1 MSHIN
6 ATPAALASH
15 ARAGV
20 YHYDEFDRQF
30 VTERVAQFRAQV
42 ERRVA
47 GALTEDE
54 FKPLRLMNGLYLQL
68 HAYMLRVAI
77 PYGLL
82 SSGQLRGLADISE
95 KYDRS
100 YGHFTTRQNIQFNW
114 IKLEE
119 APDVLQALA
128 DVDMHAIQTSGNCIR
143 NTTTDEFAG
152 ASADEIV
159 DPRVYAEILRQWST
173 LHPEFEFLPR
183 KFKIAIVGS
192 PHDRAATKL
201 HDIGLYVK
209 RDASGAVGFEV
220 YAGGG
225 LGRTPLVGTKL
236 RDFLPEPEFLAY
248 MEAIL
253 RVYNALGDRA
263 NIYKA
268 RIKILVRD
276 LKPAEFIRLVEEEYS
291 RINQADYA
299 LDPAIV
305 AAISTHFAN
314 PDFAAKPNAAAA
326 LAQARAGNAAFD
338 AWVAH
343 NTHPHKQPGYI
354 SAVISLKPPGGTPGD
369 ASSAQMRL
377 MADLADRFSFSELRV
392 THAQNIVLAHVAQD
406 ELFAL
411 WEALVPAGLAT
422 SNISQITDIIA
433 CPGLDYCSLANA
445 RSIPLAQQIALR
457 FADPARS
464 ALIGELFVNISGCI
478 NACGHHHVGNIGI
491 LGVDRKD
498 GEAYQ
503 ITLGGSASNDASIG
517 EIVGPA
523 RTADETV
530 DAIERIVDTYLT
542 LRQPGERFLHT
553 YRRLGAAPFKEA
565 AYAVA

>member
-1 MSHIN
+1 MSHITAN
-6 ATPAALASH
+6 PAALKAH

-30 VTERVAQFRAQV
+30 LAERVEQFRAQV
-42 ERRVA
+42 ARRVA
-47 GALTEDE
+47 GQLTEDE

-77 PYGLL
+77 PYGLI
-82 SSGQLRGLADISE
+82 SSVQLRNLADIA
-95 KYDRS
+95 DRFDRG

-119 APDVLQALA
+119 SPDVMAALA
-128 DVDMHAIQTSGNCIR
+128 SADMHAIQTSGNCIR

-152 ASADEIV
+152 AAYDETV

-183 KFKIAIVGS
+183 KFKIAIIGA

-201 HDIGLYVK
+201 HDIGLLAK
-209 RDASGAVGFEV
+209 RNAQGEVGFEV

-291 RINQADYA
+291 RINKADYA

-305 AAISTHFAN
+305 AAISTHFAP
-314 PDFAAKPNAAAA
+314 PDLAPKPNAEAV
-326 LAQARAGNAAFD
+326 LAKARAGNAEFD
-338 AWVAH
+338 AWVKH
-343 NTHPHKQPGYI
+343 NTHPHKQHGYI

-369 ASSAQMRL
+369 ASSAQMRV

-411 WEALVPAGLAT
+411 WQALVPAGLAT
-422 SNISQITDIIA
+422 GNISLISDIIA

-457 FADPARS
+457 FADPVRA
-464 ALIGELFVNISGCI
+464 AAIGEMFVNISGCI

-503 ITLGGSASNDASIG
+503 ITLGGSASNDAAIG
-517 EIVGPA
+517 DIVGPA
-523 RTADETV
+523 LTADQTV
-530 DAIERIVDTYLT
+530 DAIERIVEAYLA
-542 LRQPGERFLHT
+542 LRQDGERFLHT

-565 AYAVA
+565 VYAIA